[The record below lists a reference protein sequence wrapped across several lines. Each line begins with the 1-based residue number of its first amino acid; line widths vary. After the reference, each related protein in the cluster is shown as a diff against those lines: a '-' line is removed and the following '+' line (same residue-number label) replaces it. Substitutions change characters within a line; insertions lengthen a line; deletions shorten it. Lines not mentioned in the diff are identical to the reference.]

1 MDPIKRVCSYLTW
14 PLTQMTEKAA
24 EVPFR
29 VSGGVNAKL
38 AGVLGATAVAALAY
52 SAHGFQDSEKSRDR
66 IKTFKNG
73 ADINI
78 LHSLALLGVQASRFP
93 KLTTTLFLVGTVLFS
108 GTCYYT
114 ALANDRRF
122 VRIAPI
128 GGTTLI
134 IAWLTFVL

>member
-1 MDPIKRVCSYLTW
+1 MDSIKWICSYLTW
-14 PLTQMTEKAA
+14 PLTQMTEKA
-24 EVPFR
+24 PGIPIR
-29 VSGGVNAKL
+29 ISSGANAKL
-38 AGVLGATAVAALAY
+38 AGILGATAVAALAY
-52 SAHGFQDSEKSRDR
+52 SAHGFQDSERSGDR
-66 IKTFKNG
+66 FKTFKNG

-78 LHSLALLGVQASRFP
+78 LHSLALLGVQSSRFP
-93 KLTTTLFLVGTVLFS
+93 KLTTALFLVGTVLFS

-114 ALANDRRF
+114 ALTNDRRL